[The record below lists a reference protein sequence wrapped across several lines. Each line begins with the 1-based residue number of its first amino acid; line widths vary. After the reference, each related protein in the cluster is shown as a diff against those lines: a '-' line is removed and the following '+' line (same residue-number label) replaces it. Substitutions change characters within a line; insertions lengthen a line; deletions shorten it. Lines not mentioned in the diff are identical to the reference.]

1 VNGEP
6 QADNLHALMRMRQSL
21 AQFEA
26 AFHHQ
31 TAEERA
37 RRERLRREAAVRSR
51 VRRRERV
58 RKSGTVRYVVLVTA
72 MLGTTVLVT
81 VAMFRALALWFG

>member
-1 VNGEP
+1 
-6 QADNLHALMRMRQSL
+6 MRQSL

-26 AFHHQ
+26 AFHHE
-31 TAEERA
+31 TAEDRL

-58 RKSGTVRYVVLVTA
+58 QRSGTIRYVVLVMA

-81 VAMFRALALWFG
+81 VAMFRALALWFS

>member
-1 VNGEP
+1 
-6 QADNLHALMRMRQSL
+6 MRMRQSL

-26 AFHHQ
+26 AFHHE
-31 TAEERA
+31 TAEDRV

-58 RKSGTVRYVVLVTA
+58 RRGGTLRYMALVAA
-72 MLGTTVLVT
+72 MLATTVLVT

>member
-1 VNGEP
+1 
-6 QADNLHALMRMRQSL
+6 MRMRQSL

-26 AFHHQ
+26 AFHDQ

-37 RRERLRREAAVRSR
+37 RRLRREAAVRSR
-51 VRRRERV
+51 VRRRERI

>member
-1 VNGEP
+1 M
-6 QADNLHALMRMRQSL
+6 QLLMRMRQSL

-31 TAEERA
+31 SAEERA
-37 RRERLRREAAVRSR
+37 RTRRLRREAVVRSR
-51 VRRRERV
+51 HRRAARV
-58 RKSGTVRYVVLVTA
+58 RKSGTVRYVVLVLA

-81 VAMFRALALWFG
+81 VAMFRALSLWFG

>member
-1 VNGEP
+1 
-6 QADNLHALMRMRQSL
+6 MRLSL
-21 AQFEA
+21 ALFEA

-31 TAEERA
+31 TAVDRA
-37 RRERLRREAAVRSR
+37 RRERLRRQAAVRSR

>member
-1 VNGEP
+1 
-6 QADNLHALMRMRQSL
+6 MRMRQSL

-31 TAEERA
+31 TTQERA
-37 RRERLRREAAVRSR
+37 RRERLRRAAAVRSR

-58 RKSGTVRYVVLVTA
+58 QRSGTLRYIALVVA